1 MNRSTTDVFED
12 HLKLRVEGDLETDL
26 QRNYSETVIL
36 LTENSNAQG
45 YGAMRMSARRLAE
58 QLPNGSFEFLSKQV
72 NGPFALLIWRAE
84 SDLFNVIGGAARD
97 RPDIRRERHRG
108 NGGCSRARRKLDRLD
123 RPSRRLLRYDRRRAP
138 EV

>member
-84 SDLFNVIGGAARD
+84 SDLFNVIGGAD
-97 RPDIRRERHRG
+97 SFLIENGKIRMQTIHYQLVSNKEG
-108 NGGCSRARRKLDRLD
+108 
-123 RPSRRLLRYDRRRAP
+123 
-138 EV
+138 